1 MGTPLSVRSVL
12 LSALE
17 AVDTVI
23 AKILIAIM
31 AMMVVIVSAQVFL
44 RYAFN
49 SSIDW
54 ADEVSRLC
62 FVWSIFLAIPLAL
75 KRGGHIC
82 MEVVI
87 ARVPAGTRDALYR
100 AMSAL
105 SLLLMVSIAYESFV
119 LSIDNWD
126 ETIPSI
132 GLSGGLFF
140 VPVGIGAIHTA
151 LHLIAILFQGEPQKY
166 GIIE

>member
-1 MGTPLSVRSVL
+1 MGTSFPVKSVL

-17 AVDTVI
+17 AVDAII
-23 AKILIAIM
+23 AKMLIAIM
-31 AMMVVIVSAQVFL
+31 AMMVAIVSAQVFL
-44 RYAFN
+44 RYGFN

-87 ARVPAGTRDALYR
+87 ARVPPGTRDMLYR

-105 SLLLMVSIAYESFV
+105 SLLMMVSIAYEAFV
-119 LSIDNWD
+119 LSVDNWD

-140 VPVGIGAIHTA
+140 VPVGTGAVHTA
-151 LHLIAILFQGEPQKY
+151 LHLVAILFQGEPRKY
-166 GIIE
+166 GIVE